1 MMLRKLAI
9 GLTSFVILARAE
21 TIHAGELDCL
31 VEPHEVVN
39 LSSPV
44 EGILAKV
51 LVDRG
56 AYIKKGQVV
65 AQLESNLEQASVVL
79 ARARADVEAAI
90 KSGEARQAFSVL
102 KLTRSQQLF
111 EKQLISAV
119 DLDEAQT
126 EKDLADMAL
135 VNAIDNKRL
144 AGLELDRA
152 NAALARHTIRSPIS
166 GVVVERFLSPGE
178 YTSGQF
184 KNDSPI
190 LKLAQIDPLRVEVFA
205 PIALHGKIF
214 VGMPAQL
221 MLDAPMSSTHD
232 IRVSVIDRVV
242 DSASSTF
249 RVRLAL
255 PNPNHRI
262 PPGLKCKIKF
272 LPSEKTNGQVPAAQ
286 KNGS

>member
-1 MMLRKLAI
+1 MMLRNLAI
-9 GLTSFVILARAE
+9 CLTSFVILARAE
-21 TIHAGELDCL
+21 TIHGGELDCL

-126 EKDLADMAL
+126 EKELADMAL

-221 MLDAPMSSTHD
+221 MLEAPTNSTHD

-262 PPGLKCKIKF
+262 PPGLKCKVKF